1 MLPSVGGRNFEPLS
15 TSIDLP
21 CCTHRGSATRPTT
34 RELLGLVAG
43 ALRSRSSPPVQRS
56 RANCFVP
63 GAHGRAPER
72 PRAGNSQRDLR
83 RRSPFH
89 AARLHPAG
97 LDGARSPPC
106 LVADFERRPGIIPA
120 LAAFTSW
127 NAPGKA
133 VGRTASCLRPGAGKV
148 AAPKNKKEISQ

>member
-21 CCTHRGSATRPTT
+21 CCTHRGRATRLTT

-83 RRSPFH
+83 RQSPFF
-89 AARLHPAG
+89 AAGLHRAG
-97 LDGARSPPC
+97 LDGGRDRPC

-120 LAAFTSW
+120 LAVFTSC
-127 NAPGKA
+127 NVPEKA
-133 VGRTASCLRPGAGKV
+133 VGGTVGSLRPGSGKGRC
-148 AAPKNKKEISQ
+148 AQNKKEIPQ